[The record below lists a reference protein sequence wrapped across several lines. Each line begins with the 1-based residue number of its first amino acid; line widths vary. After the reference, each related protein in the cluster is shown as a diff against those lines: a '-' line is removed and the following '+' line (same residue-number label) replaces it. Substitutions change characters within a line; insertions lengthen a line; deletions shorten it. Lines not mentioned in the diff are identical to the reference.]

1 MLQFF
6 SPHQLLFFSPYFSL
20 YLVLP
25 LIVLF
30 FLSLFFFFSIFSFLP
45 TLPVPHQQGPELQM
59 FASWSISQPGRGAAL
74 LPVWEALHVSPVPLS
89 QLGAEAWLPHHPFQS
104 PQHLMRASSQCSGNM
119 LKFFSGVSNVHDFFS
134 STYHFPL
141 VRNNTDSS

>member
-6 SPHQLLFFSPYFSL
+6 SPHQLLFFSPYLSL

-30 FLSLFFFFSIFSFLP
+30 SLSFFFFSIFSFLP
-45 TLPVPHQQGPELQM
+45 TLPVHHQQGPQLQM

-89 QLGAEAWLPHHPFQS
+89 QLGAEAWLPHQPFQS